1 MYEDFGEILIN
12 GGNRGLGLG
21 FVKQLLSQ
29 APQKIFATYRSAET
43 GKELLDLATN
53 NPRMLISVLAG
64 STCEEDV
71 SNIVKMVS

>member
-43 GKELLDLATN
+43 AKELFDLAAN
-53 NPRMLISVLAG
+53 NS
-64 STCEEDV
+64 
-71 SNIVKMVS
+71 